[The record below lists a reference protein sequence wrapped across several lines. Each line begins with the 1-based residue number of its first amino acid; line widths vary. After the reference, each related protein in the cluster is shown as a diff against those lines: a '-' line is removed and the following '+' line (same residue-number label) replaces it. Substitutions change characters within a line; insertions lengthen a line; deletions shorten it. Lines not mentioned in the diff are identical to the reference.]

1 MAKSRNATAVSYAP
15 RTQMKPAQETAGHQL
30 QGSLSPQEAAAKE
43 LAGGD
48 GLMKENFGTK
58 ALGILRSHNEAY
70 DMVLFSDFGYTQAL
84 TNHAHATHLHA
95 HTRPFAAALAHLQMR
110 TSRAH
115 LRCRTCTP
123 HTCTPCLIAGSGD
136 CAQDDEKALA
146 MVVALQR
153 LGVVANFYVVANTS
167 NAVDRA
173 CLAKGTL
180 QAINARDIPVAVGS
194 DANQKSKTRM
204 LKDGTITATGGLKF
218 AECLYLAQQGEL
230 YRGGTPDTLLTLTL
244 TTHLS
249 PSPLNRHPSPHQ
261 ASPTWV
267 WSSSSRRS
275 PRPRRQG
282 ASSPSPAPPR
292 SPIWR
297 SAWDTLGGRR
307 RRRAW

>member
-1 MAKSRNATAVSYAP
+1 MATKKSRNATAVSYAP

-48 GLMKENFGTK
+48 GLMKESFGTK

-84 TNHAHATHLHA
+84 TNHVHATHLHA
-95 HTRPFAAALAHLQMR
+95 HTCPFAAALAHLQMR

-115 LRCRTCTP
+115 LWCRTCTL
-123 HTCTPCLIAGSGD
+123 HTCTPCLTAGSGD

-230 YRGGTPDTLLTLTL
+230 YRGGTPDTGSNPHPHRSPSPVTL
-244 TTHLS
+244 TTQ
-249 PSPLNRHPSPHQ
+249 PS
-261 ASPTWV
+261 A
-267 WSSSSRRS
+267 
-275 PRPRRQG
+275 
-282 ASSPSPAPPR
+282 
-292 SPIWR
+292 
-297 SAWDTLGGRR
+297 
-307 RRRAW
+307 